1 MKNWKK
7 TALIIA
13 AVVVVLL
20 IIVGVTLRQSHK
32 GVVPVQTGK
41 VVKEDLTAVVTA
53 SGEIKPKVYVNI
65 GANAFGKITHLYVKE
80 GDRVKQGQMLAT
92 IENVQPAADVNAN
105 KAALDSAQTDFVA
118 AQAAVN
124 TGVAELR
131 QAEAEYERAQLD
143 YNRNK
148 SLYDQQLIAK
158 SDYDTKKAAYDTA
171 AAQLNQAKAKLA
183 QARAQQDSANM
194 RIKQNAANLTRVTDV
209 LSKTEY
215 SAPFDGVITN
225 LPVREGETVV
235 IGIQNAPGSTLM
247 TIADTSV
254 ITAEV
259 MVDETDIVNVKLGQP
274 AEVMIDA
281 FPKQSFN
288 GHVTQIG
295 DNAVIR
301 STGVSTAQSTSS
313 SQEAKDFKVV
323 VTIENPPDNLRPG
336 LSTTARI
343 TTATRNAVLAIPI
356 QALTVRQR
364 GDLETDK
371 DKKKKGKEKVVEASM
386 KDQKDKPKQDPKEEI
401 QGVFVLKNQK
411 EAVFVPVTTGIAGTT
426 DIEVTGG
433 LKEGDEIVTGSYKTL
448 RTLKN
453 GASVKIDNSTAKK
466 TDES

>member
-7 TALIIA
+7 IALIVGGIVILA
-13 AVVVVLL
+13 A
-20 IIVGVTLRQSHK
+20 IVGFSLQQSRS

-41 VVKEDLTAVVTA
+41 VVREDLTAVVTA

-80 GDRVKQGQMLAT
+80 GDRVKSGQMLAT
-92 IENVQPAADVNAN
+92 IENVQPAADVNAT
-105 KAALDSAQTDFVA
+105 KAAVNSSQTDFVA

-124 TGVAELR
+124 TGVAELH

-148 SLYDQQLIAK
+148 SLYEQQLIAK
-158 SDYDTKKAAYDTA
+158 SDYDTKKAAFDTA
-171 AAQLNQAKAKLA
+171 SAQLNQAKAKLA

-194 RIKQNAANLTRVTDV
+194 HIKQNTANLTRVTDV

-259 MVDETDIVNVKLGQP
+259 MVDETDIVNVKMGQP
-274 AEVMIDA
+274 AEVTIDA
-281 FPKQSFN
+281 FPKQKFK
-288 GHVTQIG
+288 GEVTQIG

-323 VTIENPPDNLRPG
+323 VTLQHPPENLLPG

-343 TTATRNAVLAIPI
+343 TTDTRSGALAIPI

-364 GDLETDK
+364 ADLEQDK
-371 DKKKKGKEKVVEASM
+371 DKKKKDKIVQAS
-386 KDQKDKPKQDPKEEI
+386 QKASDKAGDKNDPKEEL
-401 QGVFVLKNQK
+401 QGVFVLKNK
-411 EAVFVPVTTGIAGTT
+411 KDAVFVPVTTGIAGTT

-433 LKEGDEIVTGSYKTL
+433 LQEGDEIVTGSYKTL

-453 GASVKIDNSTAKK
+453 GASVKIDNTPVKK
-466 TDES
+466 DES

>member
-7 TALIIA
+7 IALIA
-13 AVVVVLL
+13 GGAVVLL
-20 IIVGVTLRQSHK
+20 AIVGFSVQQSRK

-80 GDRVKQGQMLAT
+80 GDRVKKGQMLAT
-92 IENVQPAADVNAN
+92 IENVQPEADVNAM
-105 KAALDSAQTDFVA
+105 KAAVNSAQTDFVA
-118 AQAAVN
+118 AKAAVN
-124 TGVAELR
+124 TGEAELR

-143 YNRNK
+143 YNRAK

-158 SDYDTKKAAYDTA
+158 ADYDTKKAAFDTA
-171 AAQLNQAKAKLA
+171 SAQLNQAKAKLRQA
-183 QARAQQDSANM
+183 QAQQDSANM
-194 RIKQNAANLTRVTDV
+194 RIKQNDANLTRVTDV

-215 SAPFDGVITN
+215 AAPFDGVITN

-259 MVDETDIVNVKLGQP
+259 KVDETDIVNVKLGQP
-274 AEVMIDA
+274 AEVTIDA
-281 FPKQSFN
+281 IPKQKFK
-288 GHVTQIG
+288 GTVTEIG
-295 DNAVIR
+295 NNAIIR

-323 VTIENPPDNLRPG
+323 VTIQDPPDNLLPG

-343 TTATRNAVLAIPI
+343 TTSTRSGVLAIPI

-364 GDLETDK
+364 ADLETDK
-371 DKKKKGKEKVVEASM
+371 DKKKDKGKVVQASA
-386 KDQKDKPKQDPKEEI
+386 KEDKDKAKDDPKEEI
-401 QGVFVLKNQK
+401 TGVFVLKNK
-411 EAVFVPVTTGIAGTT
+411 KDAVFVPITTGVAGVT

-433 LKEGDEIVTGSYKTL
+433 LQEGDEIVTGSYKTL

-453 GASVKIDNSTAKK
+453 GASVKIDNTPTKK
-466 TDES
+466 TEES

>member
-7 TALIIA
+7 TALIA
-13 AVVVVLL
+13 TAVVVVLL
-20 IIVGVTLRQSHK
+20 IVVGVTLQQSRK

-80 GDRVKQGQMLAT
+80 GDRVRQGQMLAT
-92 IENVQPAADVNAN
+92 IENVQPEADVHAT

-118 AQAAVN
+118 AEAAVN
-124 TGVAELR
+124 TGIAELH

-215 SAPFDGVITN
+215 TAPFDGVITN

-274 AEVMIDA
+274 AEVTIDA
-281 FPKQSFN
+281 FPKQQFK
-288 GHVTQIG
+288 GQVTQIG
-295 DNAVIR
+295 DNAIIR

-323 VTIENPPDNLRPG
+323 VTLENPPGNLLPG

-343 TTATRNAVLAIPI
+343 TTATRNGVLAIPI

-364 GDLETDK
+364 GDLDTDK
-371 DKKKKGKEKVVEASM
+371 DKKKGKSKVVEASM
-386 KDQKDKPKQDPKEEI
+386 KDAKDKPKGDPKEEI

-453 GASVKIDNSTAKK
+453 GASVKIDNTPAKK
-466 TDES
+466 TEES

>member
-7 TALIIA
+7 IALI
-13 AVVVVLL
+13 VGGVVLL
-20 IIVGVTLRQSHK
+20 LAIVGFSVQQSRK

-41 VVKEDLTAVVTA
+41 VIKEDLTSVVTA

-80 GDRVKQGQMLAT
+80 GDRVKKGQMLAT
-92 IENVQPAADVNAN
+92 IENVQPEADVNAT
-105 KAALDSAQTDFVA
+105 KASLNSAQTDYVA

-131 QAEAEYERAQLD
+131 QAEAEYERAELD

-183 QARAQQDSANM
+183 QARAQQDSSNM
-194 RIKQNAANLTRVTDV
+194 RIKQNAANLTRVNDV

-259 MVDETDIVNVKLGQP
+259 KVDETDIVNVKMGEP
-274 AEVMIDA
+274 ADVTIDA
-281 FPKQSFN
+281 IPKQHFQ
-288 GHVTQIG
+288 GVVTEIG
-295 DNAVIR
+295 NNAIIR

-323 VTIENPPDNLRPG
+323 VTIQNPPDNLLPG

-343 TTATRNAVLAIPI
+343 TTATRNSVLAIPI

-364 GDLETDK
+364 ADLDTDK
-371 DKKKKGKEKVVEASM
+371 DKKKGKDKVVQASLKDEKDKGKS
-386 KDQKDKPKQDPKEEI
+386 DPKEELT
-401 QGVFVLKNQK
+401 GVFVLKNK
-411 EAVFVPVTTGIAGTT
+411 KDAVFVPVTTGIAGTT
-426 DIEVTGG
+426 DIEITSG
-433 LKEGDEIVTGSYKTL
+433 LQEGDEIVTGSYKTL

-453 GASVKIDNSTAKK
+453 GASVKIDNTPAKK
-466 TDES
+466 TEES

>member
-7 TALIIA
+7 VALILGGA
-13 AVVVVLL
+13 VVLL
-20 IIVGVTLRQSHK
+20 VIVGFSVQQSRK

-41 VVKEDLTAVVTA
+41 VVKEDLTSVVTA

-80 GDRVKQGQMLAT
+80 GDRVKKGQMLAT
-92 IENVQPAADVNAN
+92 IENVQPEADVNAT
-105 KAALDSAQTDFVA
+105 KAAVNTAQTDFVA

-124 TGVAELR
+124 TGVAELH

-148 SLYDQQLIAK
+148 SLYEQQLIAK

-194 RIKQNAANLTRVTDV
+194 RIRQNAANLTRVTDV

-215 SAPFDGVITN
+215 AAPFDGVITN

-247 TIADTSV
+247 TIADTSI

-259 MVDETDIVNVKLGQP
+259 KVDETDIVNVKMGQP
-274 AEVMIDA
+274 AEVTIDA
-281 FPKQSFN
+281 IPKQKFQ
-288 GHVTQIG
+288 GIVTEIG
-295 DNAVIR
+295 NNAIIR

-323 VTIENPPDNLRPG
+323 VTLQDPPENLLPG

-343 TTATRNAVLAIPI
+343 TTATRAGVLAIPI

-364 GDLETDK
+364 ADLETEQDKKDKKNKGKVVQVSVKDDK
-371 DKKKKGKEKVVEASM
+371 DKAKA
-386 KDQKDKPKQDPKEEI
+386 DPKEEI
-401 QGVFVLKNQK
+401 TGVFVLKNK
-411 EAVFVPVTTGIAGTT
+411 KDAVFVPIGTGIAGTT
-426 DIEVTGG
+426 DIEVTSG

-453 GASVKIDNSTAKK
+453 GASVKVDNTPATK
-466 TDES
+466 TEES